1 MTYRPFCGMFMDQA
15 PLMSVVVVKRLPV
28 SVFWAVTVT
37 PGSGTLPL
45 LITPCRLP
53 PVTTGADSGE
63 GTGWLAGVGSP
74 GGDCASTSA
83 QAPISTIQSDAIP
96 TPLRNHSP
104 LGVLVLMQT
113 GGDVGRFTAAA
124 ERTSS

>member
-53 PVTTGADSGE
+53 PVTTGADSGQ
-63 GTGWLAGVGSP
+63 GAAGGLAGVGWP

-83 QAPISTIQSDAIP
+83 HAPISAIQSDAIH

-104 LGVLVLMQT
+104 LAVLVL
-113 GGDVGRFTAAA
+113 
-124 ERTSS
+124 